1 MTAAEAEIYVADR
14 DPYKGSTEYYQRL
27 SKRYDTRN
35 LDEPVGENQKKRAFV
50 PIVCVNLLRS
60 GEGKSECILVQ
71 HFEESMNF
79 IRSSGK
85 LPYTRVHLI
94 NYDWHASVKLK
105 GEQQT
110 IEGLWMYLKSPT
122 MAIGIS
128 EGDYLPSRQRLKDC
142 RGEVICID
150 DFEGAFCLRSHQ
162 NGVIRFN
169 CADSLDRTNAASFFG
184 GLQVFVE
191 QCRRL
196 GISLDSELGYG
207 YNSANNH
214 GGYNAPLPPGWEKRA
229 DAVTGKSYYIDHN
242 TKTTTWSHP
251 CPDKPWK
258 RLDMK
263 FEEFKRSTIL
273 SPVSE
278 LADLFLQQGD
288 IHATLY
294 TGSKA
299 MHSQILNIFSEESG
313 AFKQFSAAQKNMK
326 ITLQR
331 RYKNAMV
338 DSSRQKQLEMFL
350 GMRLFKHLPSIP
362 VQPLHVLSRPS
373 GFFLKPVPSMSES
386 SNDGSTLLSIKR
398 KDVTWLCPQAADI
411 IELFIYLSEPCH
423 VCQLLLT
430 ISHGADDLT
439 CPSTVDVRTGR
450 HIEDLKLVVEGA
462 SIPRCANGTN
472 LLIPLPGPISSEDMA
487 VTGAGARLHE
497 KDTSSLS
504 LLYDFEELEGQ
515 LDFLTRVVAVTF
527 YPAGSVRIPMTLGQ
541 IEVLGI
547 SLPWKGMFTCERT
560 EGRLA
565 ELARKPD
572 EDEIPSSS
580 SSDLN
585 PFAAKCSQ
593 TETVFTPVQQKD
605 PFPSNLLDL
614 LTGEDSS
621 SDPFPQPVVECVASG
636 DNDMLDFLDQ
646 AVVEY
651 RSSETVP
658 GGSVPQEKRP
668 KESGAHLY
676 LNFLKSLV
684 GPDMGKKLEFVE
696 AMKLEIERLRLNISA
711 AERDRALLSIGIDPA
726 TINPNSLYD
735 ELYIG
740 RLCRI
745 ANALA
750 VMGQASLEDKII
762 ASIGLGKL
770 ENNVIDF
777 WNITGIGE
785 SCGGGMC
792 QVRAEV
798 NKSPV
803 GFSTKSSGGES
814 GSVFLCF
821 QCMKKACKVCCAG
834 KGALLLSKSYSRDIA
849 NGSGSLTDVSAT
861 SIGSDHYICKKCCS
875 SIVLEALIVDYVRV
889 MVTSRRGCRVDNAG
903 REALNEVFGSNITNH
918 LAVRGQP
925 SPNRQDFNFLPQIL
939 GQEESLA
946 EFPYASFLHK
956 VETGNDS
963 APFFSLLTPVN
974 LASSNAYWKAPP
986 SANSVEAVIVLN
998 SLSDVSSV
1006 ILLVSPCGYSD
1017 ADAPTVQIW
1026 ASNDINKEARTL
1038 MGKWDVQSF
1047 IRSSPELYGPEKSG
1061 RAPRHIKFAFKNTIR
1076 CRIIWVALRL
1086 PRLGS
1091 SSVSLDKNINLLSLD
1106 ENPFAPIPRRAS
1118 FGATIENDP
1127 CLHAKRILVTGNIV
1141 SNQNLASLQSV
1152 ESMSVRNWLDRA
1164 PRLNRFL
1171 IPLEAER
1178 PMENDLVLELYLQ
1191 PASPL
1196 AAGFRL
1202 DAFSAIKP
1210 RVTHSPSSDVV
1221 DIWDPTSVIMEDR
1234 QVSPAVL
1241 YIQVSVLQEQYKMVT
1256 IAEYRLPEARVGTQM
1271 YFDFPKQ
1278 IQARRVSFK
1287 LLGDVAAFADDPAE
1301 ADDLSGRAS
1310 PFAAGLS
1317 LANRIKL
1324 YYYADPYEVGKW
1336 ASLSAV

>member
-1 MTAAEAEIYVADR
+1 
-14 DPYKGSTEYYQRL
+14 
-27 SKRYDTRN
+27 
-35 LDEPVGENQKKRAFV
+35 
-50 PIVCVNLLRS
+50 
-60 GEGKSECILVQ
+60 
-71 HFEESMNF
+71 
-79 IRSSGK
+79 
-85 LPYTRVHLI
+85 
-94 NYDWHASVKLK
+94 
-105 GEQQT
+105 
-110 IEGLWMYLKSPT
+110 
-122 MAIGIS
+122 
-128 EGDYLPSRQRLKDC
+128 
-142 RGEVICID
+142 
-150 DFEGAFCLRSHQ
+150 
-162 NGVIRFN
+162 
-169 CADSLDRTNAASFFG
+169 
-184 GLQVFVE
+184 
-191 QCRRL
+191 
-196 GISLDSELGYG
+196 
-207 YNSANNH
+207 
-214 GGYNAPLPPGWEKRA
+214 
-229 DAVTGKSYYIDHN
+229 
-242 TKTTTWSHP
+242 
-251 CPDKPWK
+251 
-258 RLDMK
+258 
-263 FEEFKRSTIL
+263 
-273 SPVSE
+273 
-278 LADLFLQQGD
+278 
-288 IHATLY
+288 
-294 TGSKA
+294 
-299 MHSQILNIFSEESG
+299 
-313 AFKQFSAAQKNMK
+313 
-326 ITLQR
+326 
-331 RYKNAMV
+331 
-338 DSSRQKQLEMFL
+338 
-350 GMRLFKHLPSIP
+350 
-362 VQPLHVLSRPS
+362 
-373 GFFLKPVPSMSES
+373 
-386 SNDGSTLLSIKR
+386 
-398 KDVTWLCPQAADI
+398 
-411 IELFIYLSEPCH
+411 
-423 VCQLLLT
+423 
-430 ISHGADDLT
+430 
-439 CPSTVDVRTGR
+439 
-450 HIEDLKLVVEGA
+450 
-462 SIPRCANGTN
+462 
-472 LLIPLPGPISSEDMA
+472 MA

-547 SLPWKGMFTCERT
+547 SLPWIGMFTCERT
-560 EGRLA
+560 GGRLA

-572 EDEIPSSS
+572 EDEIPFSP

-585 PFAAKCSQ
+585 PFAAKSSQ
-593 TETVFTPVQQKD
+593 TETVSTPVHQKD
-605 PFPSNLLDL
+605 PFPGNLLDL

-621 SDPFPQPVVECVASG
+621 SDPFPQPVVDSVASG

-651 RSSETVP
+651 RGSETVP
-658 GGSVPQEKRP
+658 GGSVPQDKRP
-668 KESGAHLY
+668 KESGVHLY
-676 LNFLKSLV
+676 INCLKSLA
-684 GPDMGKKLEFVE
+684 GPNMGKKLEFVE

-726 TINPNSLYD
+726 TINPNSSYD

-777 WNITGIGE
+777 WNISGIGE
-785 SCGGGMC
+785 GCDGGMC

-798 NKSPV
+798 SKSPV

-821 QCMKKACKVCCAG
+821 QCMKKACKFCCAG
-834 KGALLLSKSYSRDIA
+834 KGALLLSKSYSRDNA
-849 NGSGSLTDVSAT
+849 NGGGSLTDMFAT

-889 MVTSRRGCRVDNAG
+889 MVSLRRSCRVDTAG
-903 REALNEVFGSNITNH
+903 REALNEVFGSNIKNH
-918 LAVRGQP
+918 LAVKGHP
-925 SPNRQDFNFLPQIL
+925 SPNREDFNFLRQIL

-956 VETGNDS
+956 VETGTDS

-1026 ASNDINKEARTL
+1026 ASSDINKEARTL
-1038 MGKWDVQSF
+1038 MGKWDVQSL
-1047 IRSSPELYGPEKSG
+1047 IRSSPELYGPENSG
-1061 RAPRHIKFAFKNTIR
+1061 RAPRHIKFAFKNPVR
-1076 CRIIWVALRL
+1076 CRIIWVLLRL

-1141 SNQNLASLQSV
+1141 TNKTLASLQSV

-1191 PASPL
+1191 PGSPL

-1202 DAFSAIKP
+1202 DAFNAIKP

-1221 DIWDPTSVIMEDR
+1221 DIWDPANIIVEDR

-1278 IQARRVSFK
+1278 TQARRVSFK
-1287 LLGDVAAFADDPAE
+1287 LLGDVAAFSDDPAE
-1301 ADDLSGRAS
+1301 AGDLSGRAS